1 MLLAIEIY
9 SIIEKQ
15 GCKKDALGARG
26 TGYIKMIF
34 ALSIKVVA
42 FYMEATIIQVDV
54 LGVKGPICRC
64 IVCFAIFLAL
74 NK

>member
-1 MLLAIEIY
+1 MLLAIKIY

-15 GCKKDALGARG
+15 DCKKDALGARG
-26 TGYIKMIF
+26 IGYVKMIF
-34 ALSIKVVA
+34 ALSIKGVA
-42 FYMEATIIQVDV
+42 FYIEATIIQVDAS
-54 LGVKGPICRC
+54 GVKGPISRC